1 MKIYVLGCGGMLGDA
16 LYKHFTSRGH
26 EVLAT
31 DIELTS
37 SWVKFRDVRDYQ
49 SMQSDVEEYQ
59 PDVIMNLAAMT
70 DLEECERQVQR
81 TLDTNSGGS
90 ANCAAIATKFKVP
103 YVYISTAGIFDG
115 QKDSYSDGDQPS
127 PLCMYGKTKYWGE
140 LIAQAIP
147 QHLVLRCGWQMG
159 SGPKDKKFIQKI
171 WQQIKNGTTEFNVVG
186 DRFGTPSYVND
197 CSRQIEKL
205 LETKTFGTF
214 NMVCKGSAS
223 RYDMTVELVKLLG
236 LQDKVKINKVMSSF
250 WAKEY
255 YAPRPASER
264 LLTDRLDSLGLNV
277 MGTWQDAMAD
287 YVKEY
292 AEYFTI

>member
-1 MKIYVLGCGGMLGDA
+1 MRIYVTGCGGMLGDA
-16 LYKHFTSRGH
+16 LYKHFSQNHT
-26 EVLAT
+26 VMAT
-31 DIELTS
+31 DIQFTS
-37 SWVKFRDVRDYQ
+37 DWVEYMDVRFYHDMLQ
-49 SMQSDVEEYQ
+49 DVLEFN

-70 DLEECERQVQR
+70 DLEECENYAQR
-81 TLDTNSGGS
+81 AIDTNTGGS
-90 ANCAAIATKFKVP
+90 ANCAMVATKLKIP

-115 QKDSYSDGDQPS
+115 QKDFYSDGDQPN

-171 WQQIKNGTTEFNVVG
+171 WQQIKSGTTEFNVVG
-186 DRFGTPSYVND
+186 DRFGTPSYVKD
-197 CSRQIEKL
+197 CSLQIDKL

-236 LQDKVKINKVMSSF
+236 LEDKVKINKVTSAF

-264 LLTDRLDSLGLNV
+264 LVTDRLDALDLNV
-277 MGTWQDAMAD
+277 MGAWQDALAD

-292 AEYFTI
+292 AEYFKL